1 MVDAH
6 CEEGNALGNS
16 HETMYLSQVQWAN
29 MVGMDIVKGQMM
41 KMAGTRAELVVT
53 CKITLKLKITE
64 IKKAIATVITKASPT
79 RLPALSPG
87 PRTLNRL
94 ATADAR

>member
-6 CEEGNALGNS
+6 CGEGNALGNS

-29 MVGMDIVKGQMM
+29 MVGMDIAKGQMM

-53 CKITLKLKITE
+53 CKIMPNLKVTE
-64 IKKAIATVITKASPT
+64 IKKTKATDITKASPMS
-79 RLPALSPG
+79 LLALSPR
-87 PRTLNRL
+87 PRAYEQTGHR
-94 ATADAR
+94 